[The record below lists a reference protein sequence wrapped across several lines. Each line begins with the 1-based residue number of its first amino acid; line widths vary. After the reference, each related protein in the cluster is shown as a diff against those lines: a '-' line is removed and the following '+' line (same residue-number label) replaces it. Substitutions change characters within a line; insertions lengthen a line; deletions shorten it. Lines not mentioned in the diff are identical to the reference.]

1 MKKRFTFYW
10 ESETIEK
17 LREKAKKENR
27 SLNNYIETLLE
38 KDVKEKK

>member
-1 MKKRFTFYW
+1 MKKNFTFYL
-10 ESETIEK
+10 ESEIIEK

-38 KDVKEKK
+38 KDVKEEK